1 MAKEAT
7 IKRTDMLKVPLNQI
21 DVQEGFNVR
30 EEENFGD
37 IDGLARQIAKQ
48 GQKQPLKGVRNGERV
63 TLTAGHRRLRAIH
76 LANEKY
82 IGQEGYQ
89 QEPIDIALFITE
101 KLDEKGRVLE
111 MLIDGD
117 GAVPLTSSE
126 MVKGINRLLEMGV
139 PRKEVVDSL
148 GMGLS
153 QAQKYNLVK
162 AAEAPKAVQE
172 MMDKGVISPAKVN
185 ELQRSTSTDEEL
197 VDAATKFSEEKKE
210 QKAQPRQPRE
220 KKENP
225 VVVVLEQ
232 AIALS
237 DPTGA
242 KVATLT
248 AIVRKLKSGASAED
262 IAKLLK

>member
-1 MAKEAT
+1 MSKVETA
-7 IKRTDMLKVPLNQI
+7 IKRTDMLKVPLSQI
-21 DVQEGFNVR
+21 DVEEGFNVR
-30 EEENFGD
+30 KDYGD
-37 IDGLARQIAKQ
+37 IDGLARQFASQ
-48 GQKQPLKGVRNGERV
+48 GQKQPIKGIRNGERITITV
-63 TLTAGHRRLRAIH
+63 GHRSFEAIK

-82 IGQEGYQ
+82 IGKEGYRK
-89 QEPIDIALFITE
+89 EPFTTALVITE

-111 MLIDGD
+111 MLLDGE
-117 GAVPLTSSE
+117 GRKPLTNSE
-126 MVKGINRLLEMGV
+126 MVSGIKRLLDMGV
-139 PRKEVVDSL
+139 PRKEIVDSL
-148 GMGLS
+148 GMGSS
-153 QAQKYNLVK
+153 QAQAYNLVK

-172 MMDKGVISPAKVN
+172 MMDKGVISVAKVN
-185 ELQRSTSTDEEL
+185 ELQRSTDTDEEL
-197 VDAATKFSEEKKE
+197 VDAATKFTEEKKE
-210 QKAQPRQPRE
+210 QKGQPRQPRE

-225 VVVVLEQ
+225 VVAVLEQ